1 MILTFDIGN
10 TETVIGLF
18 EAGELVEHW
27 RVTTQAERS
36 VDELGLLVRGLIR
49 ESGFAID
56 VIRAA
61 AIGSVVPP
69 ATPALLDMCERHLGV
84 PALVIDAQTP
94 LPIRLDVE
102 EPLSVGADR
111 IVNTLAA
118 AQLYRTDTIAVDL
131 GTATTFDCI
140 TADGVFLGGV
150 IAPGVKTGAETL
162 VRRTAKLPRVDL
174 EPPDR
179 VVGRRTETSLRSGIF
194 FAAVDTIDGIV
205 RRIQAEW
212 GRTGALV
219 VATGGLATLIGPHCQ
234 TVDRVEP
241 FLTLYG
247 LDSAYRYV
255 EERRTRTRIRTIKR
269 NAPRKSRT

>member
-18 EAGELVEHW
+18 EAGELLDHW
-27 RVTTQAERS
+27 RITTRSERT
-36 VDELGLLVRGLIR
+36 VDELGLLVRSLIR
-49 ESGFAID
+49 ESGFGLD
-56 VIRAA
+56 RLRAA

-69 ATPALLDMCERHLGV
+69 ATPATIDMCERHLGV
-84 PALVIDAQTP
+84 DAAVIDARTP

-118 AQLYRTDTIAVDL
+118 AELYGLDTIAVDL

-150 IAPGVKTGAETL
+150 IAPGVRTGAEML

-174 EPPDR
+174 EPPPS
-179 VVGRRTETSLRSGIF
+179 VIGRRTETSLRSGIF
-194 FAAVDTIDGIV
+194 FGAVDAIDGIV
-205 RRIQAEW
+205 RRIKEEW
-212 GRTGALV
+212 GRPDALV
-219 VATGGLATLIGPHCQ
+219 VATGGLASLIGPHCR
-234 TVDRVEP
+234 TVDRIEP

-247 LDSAYRYV
+247 LERAHRHLEEARTGARLSALKRPRP
-255 EERRTRTRIRTIKR
+255 RRGAR
-269 NAPRKSRT
+269 